1 MATNTDTG
9 GRLFVIASFIEAHCW
24 FVPRNPGA
32 DESLQ
37 ARAYLSECAGK
48 GLAVALGGHRLG
60 AEVGMLLGIG
70 HDAAGDE
77 LLQLLAREGLDAAHV
92 HRLGEHSGKGC
103 GLVDAQG
110 AAAIAIHAGAN
121 ALLGEPQLKACAA
134 QLRQAAVVYAQLEA
148 PLPLVARALRAA
160 RAAGAATVLNPSPWH
175 EEDALDTA
183 LDAASVVIVNRSEAP
198 LLLGRLARA
207 RDDLGLD
214 GLPQPLLE
222 ALWRRWPGQWL
233 VITLGGQGCAAYS
246 RDGQALRLPAHPLR
260 AVQPIGAGDAFSAG
274 LCTALARG
282 RGMEEAL
289 RQANACGGLA
299 ASRPGILQALP
310 FAADLAALL
319 LRGRI

>member
-1 MATNTDTG
+1 MATNIE

-24 FVPRNPGA
+24 FVPRSPGA

-37 ARAYLSECAGK
+37 AHAYLSECAGK
-48 GLAVALGGHRLG
+48 GLAVALGSHRLG

-77 LLQLLAREGLDAAHV
+77 LLKLLAREGLDAAHV
-92 HRLGEHSGKGC
+92 HRLGAHSGKGC

-110 AAAIAIHAGAN
+110 CAAIAIHAGAN

-134 QLRQAAVVYAQLEA
+134 QLCRAAVVYAQLEA
-148 PLPLVARALRAA
+148 PLSLVAQALRAA
-160 RAAGAATVLNPSPWH
+160 RAAGAITVLNPSPWH
-175 EEDALDTA
+175 EEDALGAA
-183 LDAASVVIVNRSEAP
+183 LDAASVAIVNRSEAP
-198 LLLGRLARA
+198 PLLGRLAGA
-207 RDDLGLD
+207 RGDLALG
-214 GLPQPLLE
+214 GLPQPVLA

-246 RDGQALRLPAHPLR
+246 RDGRALRLPAHRLQ

-274 LCTALARG
+274 LCTALAG
-282 RGMEEAL
+282 GLDMAEAL
-289 RQANACGGLA
+289 RRANACGGLA

-310 FAADLAALL
+310 SAADLAALL
-319 LRGRI
+319 LNGRI